1 MHSKLCLVS
10 AALAASIM
18 TASPALALEKIRT
31 AIVSRTVFFMPLW
44 IAAEK
49 GFMREAGI
57 ETAIDVLDNA
67 EKINAEVRSG
77 AVQIAISS
85 PEALIVSAYQGGG
98 FRMLA
103 SVAQKPPHY
112 IVAKP
117 AIKGLGDLRGAKF
130 GVLSMYEG
138 TTFLVDD
145 LAGAA
150 GLKKGEYTIAAVGG
164 APTRWKLLQEGKID
178 AALQP
183 FPLSYESDAAG
194 FTNLGPIADYVP
206 DYEFTVVFADAAW
219 AKTNAPLVTAYLRA
233 LRRGQAFMSADP
245 DETAA
250 IAAREL
256 RTTPA
261 LAARALADTARIGII
276 PDGLS
281 VSEKGL
287 ARVFSTLQRAGLV
300 AASERFDRT
309 KFVDDSYLAK
319 AK

>member
-1 MHSKLCLVS
+1 MHSRLWLMS
-10 AALAASIM
+10 AALAGIL
-18 TASPALALEKIRT
+18 TTSPTFALEQIRT

-44 IAAEK
+44 IAQEK
-49 GFMREAGI
+49 GFMREQGI

-77 AVQIAISS
+77 AAQIAISS
-85 PEALIVSAYQGGG
+85 PEALIVSAYQGGS

-117 AIKGLGDLRGAKF
+117 AIKSLADLRGARF
-130 GVLSMYEG
+130 GVLSMNEG

-145 LAGAA
+145 LARAA
-150 GLKKGEYTIAAVGG
+150 GLNKGDYEIAAVGG
-164 APTRWKLLQEGKID
+164 APTRWKLLQDGKID

-194 FTNLGPIADYVP
+194 FSNLGPIAAYVP
-206 DYEFTVVFADAAW
+206 DYEFTVVFGDAAW
-219 AKTNAPLVTAYLRA
+219 AKTNASLVTSYLRA
-233 LRRGQAFMSADP
+233 LRRGQAFMSSNP
-245 DETAA
+245 DETTA

-256 RTTPA
+256 RTSPA
-261 LAARALADTARIGII
+261 LAARALADSAHIGII
-276 PDGLS
+276 PESLS

-300 AASERFDRT
+300 AASEPYDRG
-309 KFVDDSYLAK
+309 KFVDDSYLAQ

>member
-117 AIKGLGDLRGAKF
+117 AIKSLGDLRGAKF

-206 DYEFTVVFADAAW
+206 DYEFTVVFAEAAF

>member
-1 MHSKLCLVS
+1 MHSKLWLVS
-10 AALAASIM
+10 AAVALGVL
-18 TASPALALEKIRT
+18 TTSPTLALEQIRT

-44 IAAEK
+44 IAQEK
-49 GFMREAGI
+49 GFLREQGI

-77 AVQIAISS
+77 AAQIAISS
-85 PEALIVSAYQGGG
+85 PEALIVSAYQGGS

-117 AIKGLGDLRGAKF
+117 AIKSLGDLRGAKF
-130 GVLSMYEG
+130 GVLSMNEG

-145 LAGAA
+145 LARAA
-150 GLKKGEYTIAAVGG
+150 GLKKGDYEIAAVGG

-183 FPLSYESDAAG
+183 FPPSYESDAAG
-194 FTNLGPIADYVP
+194 FSNLGPIATYVP
-206 DYEFTVVFADAAW
+206 DYEFTVVFADAGW
-219 AKTNAPLVTAYLRA
+219 AKANASLVTSYLRA
-233 LRRGQAFMSADP
+233 LRRGQAFMSSNP
-245 DETAA
+245 DETTA

-256 RTTPA
+256 RTSPA

-281 VSEKGL
+281 VSDKGL

-300 AASERFDRT
+300 AASEPFDRD
-309 KFVDDSYLAK
+309 KFVNDSYLAQ

>member
-1 MHSKLCLVS
+1 MPPKHWIAS
-10 AALAASIM
+10 AALAAGIM
-18 TASPALALEKIRT
+18 TASPALALETLRT

-49 GFMREAGI
+49 GFLREQGI
-57 ETAIDVLDNA
+57 EGAIDVLDNA
-67 EKINAEVRSG
+67 EKIDAEVRSG
-77 AVQIAISS
+77 AAQIAISS

-117 AIKGLGDLRGAKF
+117 AIKTLADLRGAKF
-130 GVLSMYEG
+130 GVLSMNEG

-145 LAGAA
+145 LARRRGSRKRIRA
-150 GLKKGEYTIAAVGG
+150 GRRRRRPALEAVAGRQDRRRPAAVS
-164 APTRWKLLQEGKID
+164 AELRSRCRRLQQSRTDRRLCPRLRVHRRIRRRRLGQGPCVPGHRLPAGTPARPGIHER
-178 AALQP
+178 QP
-183 FPLSYESDAAG
+183 
-194 FTNLGPIADYVP
+194 
-206 DYEFTVVFADAAW
+206 
-219 AKTNAPLVTAYLRA
+219 
-233 LRRGQAFMSADP
+233 RR
-245 DETAA
+245 TAA

-281 VSEKGL
+281 VSQKGL
-287 ARVFSTLQRAGLV
+287 GRVFSTLQRAGLV
-300 AASERFDRT
+300 AASEPYDRSR
-309 KFVDDSYLAK
+309 FVDNSYPAQAK
-319 AK
+319 

>member
-1 MHSKLCLVS
+1 MPPKHWIAS
-10 AALAASIM
+10 AALAAGIM
-18 TASPALALEKIRT
+18 TASPALALETLRT

-44 IAAEK
+44 IAAAK
-49 GFMREAGI
+49 GFLREQGI
-57 ETAIDVLDNA
+57 EAAIDVLDNA

-77 AVQIAISS
+77 AAQIAISS

-117 AIKGLGDLRGAKF
+117 TIKTLADLRGAKF
-130 GVLSMYEG
+130 GVLSMNEG

-145 LAGAA
+145 LARAA
-150 GLKKGEYTIAAVGG
+150 GLKKGEYELAAVGG

-183 FPLSYESDAAG
+183 FPLSYEADAAG
-194 FTNLGPIADYVP
+194 FSNLGPIADYVP
-206 DYEFTVVFADAAW
+206 DYEFTVVFVDAAW
-219 AKTNAPLVTAYLRA
+219 AKAHASLVTAYLRA
-233 LRRGQAFMSADP
+233 LRRGQAFMSANP

-281 VSEKGL
+281 VSQKGL

-300 AASERFDRT
+300 AASEPYDRSR
-309 KFVDDSYLAK
+309 FVDNSYLAH

>member
-1 MHSKLCLVS
+1 
-10 AALAASIM
+10 
-18 TASPALALEKIRT
+18 
-31 AIVSRTVFFMPLW
+31 
-44 IAAEK
+44 
-49 GFMREAGI
+49 
-57 ETAIDVLDNA
+57 LDNA

-77 AVQIAISS
+77 AAQIAISS
-85 PEALIVSAYQGGG
+85 PEALIVSAYQSGS

-117 AIKGLGDLRGAKF
+117 AIKSLADLRGAKF
-130 GVLSMYEG
+130 GVLSMNEG

-145 LAGAA
+145 LARAA
-150 GLKKGEYTIAAVGG
+150 GLEKGDYEIAAVGG
-164 APTRWKLLQEGKID
+164 APTRWKLLQESKID

-194 FTNLGPIADYVP
+194 FSNLGPIAAYVP
-206 DYEFTVVFADAAW
+206 DYEFTVVFADAGW
-219 AKTNAPLVTAYLRA
+219 AKANASLATSYLRA
-233 LRRGQAFMSADP
+233 LRRGQAFMSSNP
-245 DETAA
+245 DETTA

-256 RTTPA
+256 RTSPA

-281 VSEKGL
+281 VSDKGL

-300 AASERFDRT
+300 AATETYDRGR
-309 KFVDDSYLAK
+309 FVDDSYLAQ
-319 AK
+319 AQ